1 MSAKHIGFIMDGN
14 GRWAVAHGMSRAE
27 GYAHGLVALYKVAKR
42 CSERGVEAVSVYALS
57 TENLNRPEEELQAIF
72 KVVEKFNLTYD
83 GEYKISY
90 MGDFNSLDDKLA
102 SSIEQI
108 EEKTRDNKGM
118 WLNIAFN
125 YGAKADILHAAK
137 VAYDHGEFLE
147 DTFEKHLSSSH
158 LPPLDLIV
166 RSGGEMRLSNSCSMR
181 PHIPSLCF
189 WTNFG
194 RIWTRATLTES
205 SKILTNASENSEN
218 KIIL

>member
-1 MSAKHIGFIMDGN
+1 
-14 GRWAVAHGMSRAE
+14 
-27 GYAHGLVALYKVAKR
+27 
-42 CSERGVEAVSVYALS
+42 
-57 TENLNRPEEELQAIF
+57 
-72 KVVEKFNLTYD
+72 
-83 GEYKISY
+83 
-90 MGDFNSLDDKLA
+90 
-102 SSIEQI
+102 
-108 EEKTRDNKGM
+108 M

-166 RSGGEMRLSNSCSMR
+166 RSGGEMRLSNFMLYEAAYSELM
-181 PHIPSLCF
+181 F

>member
-83 GEYKISY
+83 SEYKISY

-166 RSGGEMRLSNSCSMR
+166 RSGGEMRLSNFMLYEAAYSELMFLDKPWPDMDESDVDR
-181 PHIPSLCF
+181 ILEDF
-189 WTNFG
+189 DKRGRKFG
-194 RIWTRATLTES
+194 
-205 SKILTNASENSEN
+205 K
-218 KIIL
+218 

>member
-14 GRWAVAHGMSRAE
+14 GRWAKKR
-27 GYAHGLVALYKVAKR
+27 GLPRKAGHSQGAKVFR
-42 CSERGVEAVSVYALS
+42 RTVEDCRDIGIKYCTVYALS

-166 RSGGEMRLSNSCSMR
+166 RSGGEMRLSNFMLYEAAYSELMFLDKLWPDMDESDVDR
-181 PHIPSLCF
+181 ILEDF
-189 WTNFG
+189 DKRVRKFG
-194 RIWTRATLTES
+194 
-205 SKILTNASENSEN
+205 K
-218 KIIL
+218 

>member
-57 TENLNRPEEELQAIF
+57 TENFNRPEEELQAIF
-72 KVVEKFNLTYD
+72 KVVAKFNLTYD

-166 RSGGEMRLSNSCSMR
+166 RSGGEMRLSNFMLYEAAYSELMFLDKLWPDMDESDVDR
-181 PHIPSLCF
+181 ILEDF
-189 WTNFG
+189 DKRVRKFG
-194 RIWTRATLTES
+194 
-205 SKILTNASENSEN
+205 K
-218 KIIL
+218 